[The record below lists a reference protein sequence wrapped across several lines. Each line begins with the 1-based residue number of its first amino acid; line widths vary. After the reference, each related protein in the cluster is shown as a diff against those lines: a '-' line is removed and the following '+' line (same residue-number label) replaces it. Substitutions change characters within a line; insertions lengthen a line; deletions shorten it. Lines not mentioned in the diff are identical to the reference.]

1 MTAEGG
7 AGGETAGLPPRLG
20 EDLSLP
26 VGFRIRQHDQ
36 RDLHAEEEESK
47 KEREEKKREKKE
59 RKKKGC
65 PICYRYVCIMEPV
78 ATELCPGKML

>member
-47 KEREEKKREKKE
+47 KEREKKE
-59 RKKKGC
+59 RKKGC
-65 PICYRYVCIMEPV
+65 PTCYRGVCIMEPV